1 MTTHLVNTVT
11 WNSRKLSSY
20 SSRGQKS
27 TVFIFLGLQGGLL
40 LGASVQGLVRG
51 AVGGVC
57 FLPFRD
63 SGGSPLS
70 WAPGPF
76 PPSSKPAMAESLS
89 HCILWHSLSCL
100 LLLHTE
106 GSFIQRDI
114 ILGTA
119 RWCSSNIIAPIFKS
133 STQQPNSPLACNTVT
148 GSGDYDIDI
157 FGGWVKISSFFS
169 FREKENAPPPSP
181 AQVNGPTPCWRK
193 CQKAQDLFH
202 PAHSCDPNT
211 YQSTSHL
218 PVSQNVS
225 VEEYVT
231 LVFVAF
237 WSCVRHWARWI
248 LTTMQKQEQMS
259 AYWKYWNWILVQKLD
274 KDNPACKW

>member
-169 FREKENAPPPSP
+169 FREKENAPPLPGTSK
-181 AQVNGPTPCWRK
+181 W
-193 CQKAQDLFH
+193 
-202 PAHSCDPNT
+202 AHSLLKEVPKST
-211 YQSTSHL
+211 RSFPSSSLLWPQHLSEHLTPTSQSKCVSWRVRDTSICRL
-218 PVSQNVS
+218 LIMCQALS
-225 VEEYVT
+225 
-231 LVFVAF
+231 
-237 WSCVRHWARWI
+237 
-248 LTTMQKQEQMS
+248 
-259 AYWKYWNWILVQKLD
+259 
-274 KDNPACKW
+274 